1 MRRNF
6 KKIAVIFALTAL
18 MIAVF
23 ALTVGAEK
31 ADFTPPAEFSDITP
45 ANGWVQIGTKTGAEA
60 VDEDGKDIAL
70 YYVNGANVYLN
81 KNTKT
86 IAFVGKDARL
96 TGDYGDNLVNANKN
110 TPGKRYF
117 LVYWAVE
124 NSEMV
129 EHIEYRDCGIF
140 NNPGYITSQFKHV
153 KTIKLNKSA
162 YGIGGT
168 STQTALCTGMLSL
181 TTLGH
186 GDFAPD
192 GKFTPT
198 SYKEGVIDLTGFTH
212 LQPKAGNYDGKATLF
227 AGGLFYHC
235 ESIKEVI
242 LPKSATYTGSYK
254 PAVPGGAGW
263 VAGQDAV
270 KAEEDEFGGDYA
282 GIIAKSMFQ
291 GAAALER
298 LTVPEGAVLKLIEK
312 NALNGSAIRCI
323 DVKGTVS
330 PNFKIEDGAFG
341 NVAAGAIIRC
351 SRAED
356 IEVVNRALTAA
367 EITNVKATD
376 MNTEP
381 LPVPKITK
389 IPAAPKWV
397 EVDPATLGAT
407 AYGSMSATYT
417 NNWWAY
423 FQETKTLKVYAKKSS
438 YYNELGHGGQCDDG
452 AGWSKY
458 KEEIEHVVVGPSIH
472 KLNADFVNGMTN
484 LKDIEITADITQ
496 ASGTFDAP
504 KLDTIFVTGMEKVEG
519 QAMMAVAKSNF
530 KLNFSKCAVRSIHMG
545 STAWAF
551 IGNITPGPKT
561 STIYFDAPSETF
573 IAYAEENYLNV
584 RNSKDESFGEWYVE
598 VPEGLPFCGPTAVF
612 DFDEETGTLSILGKG
627 SVSDVANYWGGGS
640 KNQPW
645 FSVRNNIKHVI
656 ISDNINTLGKY
667 TFTEC
672 KNLETVELPA
682 KAGLAILSAAFEDC
696 HNLKSV
702 YLRGNQPVE
711 GTVDL
716 SLMDAF
722 ESYTFSD
729 CFLIANAVIGEKVD
743 KIGKSVFDNC
753 VNLQNI
759 YGVPGS
765 YAEEY
770 AKENELTFF
779 DKATSTPQP
788 ITCTPPAETTEPVDT
803 TDPVAPETTDT
814 VAPETTTPVEP
825 DTTAP
830 ETQPVGGD
838 DQNEEKPN
846 SILPVIIIIAAVV
859 VVAIVV
865 VVVIVVKKK
874 KAPKADKE

>member
-70 YYVNGANVYLN
+70 YYVNGANAYLN
-81 KNTKT
+81 KSTKT
-86 IAFVGKDARL
+86 LAFVGKDARL
-96 TGDYGDNLVNANKN
+96 TGDYGDNLSNANKN

-140 NNPGYITSQFKHV
+140 NNPGYITAQFKHV

-168 STQTALCTGMLSL
+168 STQTSLCTGMLSL

-186 GDFAPD
+186 GEFAPD
-192 GKFTPT
+192 GKFTPI
-198 SYKEGVIDLTGFTH
+198 SYKEGLIDLTGFTH

-235 ESIKEVI
+235 EAITEVF
-242 LPKSATYTGSYK
+242 LPKSATYTGSYT
-254 PAVPGGAGW
+254 PAVNGGGSW
-263 VAGQDAV
+263 VAGKDKIEA
-270 KAEEDEFGGDYA
+270 KNDEFGGEYA
-282 GIIAKSMFQ
+282 GIIAKSMFH
-291 GAAALER
+291 GAAALEKI
-298 LTVPEGAVLKLIEK
+298 TVPEGTELKLIEK

-330 PNFKIEDGAFG
+330 SNFKVDPSAFG
-341 NVAAGAIIRC
+341 NVATGCIIRC
-351 SRAED
+351 SRTED
-356 IEVVNRALTAA
+356 IEIVNKALTDAG
-367 EITNVKATD
+367 ITNVKATD
-376 MNTEP
+376 MNAQP

-452 AGWSKY
+452 AGWSAY
-458 KEEIEHVVVGPSIH
+458 KEEIEHIVIGPSIH
-472 KLNADFVNGMTN
+472 KLTADFVKGMTN
-484 LKDIEITADITQ
+484 LKDIEMTADITQ

-561 STIYFDAPSETF
+561 STIYFDAPSEAF
-573 IAYAEENYLNV
+573 IAYAKENYLNV
-584 RNSKDESFGEWYVE
+584 RNSKEESFGDWFVE
-598 VPEGLPFCGPTAVF
+598 VPRRSSL
-612 DFDEETGTLSILGKG
+612 
-627 SVSDVANYWGGGS
+627 
-640 KNQPW
+640 
-645 FSVRNNIKHVI
+645 
-656 ISDNINTLGKY
+656 
-667 TFTEC
+667 
-672 KNLETVELPA
+672 
-682 KAGLAILSAAFEDC
+682 
-696 HNLKSV
+696 
-702 YLRGNQPVE
+702 LR
-711 GTVDL
+711 
-716 SLMDAF
+716 
-722 ESYTFSD
+722 SYG
-729 CFLIANAVIGEKVD
+729 CI
-743 KIGKSVFDNC
+743 
-753 VNLQNI
+753 
-759 YGVPGS
+759 
-765 YAEEY
+765 
-770 AKENELTFF
+770 
-779 DKATSTPQP
+779 
-788 ITCTPPAETTEPVDT
+788 
-803 TDPVAPETTDT
+803 
-814 VAPETTTPVEP
+814 
-825 DTTAP
+825 
-830 ETQPVGGD
+830 
-838 DQNEEKPN
+838 
-846 SILPVIIIIAAVV
+846 
-859 VVAIVV
+859 
-865 VVVIVVKKK
+865 
-874 KAPKADKE
+874 